1 MSVVM
6 WGLTLPPWVQSTLL
20 SNFAFAPLSTLSITL
35 ILRRGYTRIEL
46 EGSSM
51 SNEVAVRRSSRSN
64 KGQHPKLEEDQL
76 DVVSVIRPG
85 GPTSKKKQSKAPK
98 SDASED
104 SNAGSEEEDGTV
116 NCVCGAK
123 DVEDGDERPMCECEK
138 CLTWQHVGC
147 MFGSED
153 PKVVPEGYLCH
164 TCKDKGSSE
173 EIESVKKDQT
183 SESVA
188 PSISPSSVDT
198 NKPSSPTVKQHQP
211 PPEIV
216 KASDLADKVRQSV
229 ALALKKILV
238 QVALP
243 EAADKNA
250 LNLPGQMTEDGF
262 AERLALKIE
271 DALYTEL
278 ANKPVKKPK
287 KKDPPVDV
295 GPKYRD
301 KFRTLSF
308 NLRDE
313 KNPTLRSRIIKGE
326 LTPKQIVTLTTEEM
340 LNPELQKLAESVRQ
354 ESIRDSVLKV
364 NDAPR
369 IRRTHKGDEIVETN
383 EDSSESTRHINSN
396 ESTHGSEEIKHKSNL
411 VKERTSDGTKKRK
424 HVEFSDHVEYSDDRE
439 KRQRSVDYDQ
449 QNYAMDDVTSYSPEN
464 SPEDT
469 GLISDDDLELDS
481 VLNESNNV
489 SQNTELSKSADKKKE
504 EIGIWVGNVTMPGMA
519 QFPGSAFHLQGTDN
533 FSPFESWSEVM
544 DLNEPIVIDGRLD
557 ENKAGTY
564 LYAIRQ
570 SKSLVSFV
578 LRSDEPSGDQTG
590 FNKVF
595 DYYHSRKK
603 VGVIKNKKGIVRDA
617 YIVTIANTDPIP
629 AYLALDEAS
638 EEQISSLQA
647 KQEKIIVCL
656 FVVTPFTSQ
665 VSQKPA
671 VPSLPVSTSSSS
683 NALPQ
688 ATASGVLGSSVAA
701 SASNL
706 GLNSKDFD
714 ILRGIL
720 ARNPEVAG
728 NPQLPNNPQMLLDL
742 LQQTQ
747 GTGNGSHRGGYL

>member
-1 MSVVM
+1 
-6 WGLTLPPWVQSTLL
+6 
-20 SNFAFAPLSTLSITL
+20 
-35 ILRRGYTRIEL
+35 
-46 EGSSM
+46 M

-64 KGQHPKLEEDQL
+64 KGQHPKLEEDKL
-76 DVVSVIRPG
+76 DAVSVIRPNR
-85 GPTSKKKQSKAPK
+85 PVTNKKSKTPK
-98 SDASED
+98 SDALED
-104 SNAGSEEEDGTV
+104 SNASEEEDGTV
-116 NCVCGAK
+116 SCVCGAT
-123 DVEDGDERPMCECEK
+123 DVEDGDERPMCECEN

-153 PKVVPEGYLCH
+153 PDVVPEGYLCQN
-164 TCKDKGSSE
+164 CKEQGSE
-173 EIESVKKDQT
+173 EIESVKKDLN

-188 PSISPSSVDT
+188 PSNSPSSVET
-198 NKPSSPTVKQHQP
+198 KKPSSPNVKQHQP

-216 KASDLADKVRQSV
+216 KASDLRDKVRQSV

-243 EAADKNA
+243 EAADKKA
-250 LNLPGQMTEDGF
+250 LDLPGQMTEDGF

-278 ANKPVKKPK
+278 ANKPIKKPK

-313 KNPTLRSRIIKGE
+313 KNPALRLRIIKGE
-326 LTPKQIVTLTTEEM
+326 LTPKQIVTLTPEEM

-364 NDAPR
+364 NDVPR

-383 EDSSESTRHINSN
+383 EDSSESSRPAN
-396 ESTHGSEEIKHKSNL
+396 SEEPHRGEEVKHKSNL
-411 VKERTSDGTKKRK
+411 IKERVPDGSKKRK

-449 QNYAMDDVTSYSPEN
+449 QNYAMDDVTSYSPEH
-464 SPEDT
+464 SPEET

-481 VLNESNNV
+481 VLNESNG
-489 SQNTELSKSADKKKE
+489 SAQNPETSKSTDKKKE

-519 QFPGSAFHLQGTDN
+519 QFPGSAFHLQGADN

-557 ENKAGTY
+557 ENKAGNY

-570 SKSLVSFV
+570 SKSLISFV
-578 LRSDEPSGDQTG
+578 LRSDEPTGDQTG

-647 KQEKIIVCL
+647 KQDKIIVCL
-656 FVVTPFTSQ
+656 FVVAHFSEPSREKP
-665 VSQKPA
+665 VS
-671 VPSLPVSTSSSS
+671 SSFPVSTSSTSKT
-683 NALPQ
+683 LPQ
-688 ATASGVLGSSVAA
+688 ATASGVLGPTTAA

-747 GTGNGSHRGGYL
+747 GTGSGGHHGDYM